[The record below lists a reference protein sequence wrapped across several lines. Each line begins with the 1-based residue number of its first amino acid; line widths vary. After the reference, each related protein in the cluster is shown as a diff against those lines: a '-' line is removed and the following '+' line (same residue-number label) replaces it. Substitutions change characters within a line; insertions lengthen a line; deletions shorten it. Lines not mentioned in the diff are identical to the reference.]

1 MNNNLAN
8 SESFFDT
15 SFTKKRLKKRYFSQN
30 IFKFCC
36 ISSIVIS
43 IIFLLILLSSII
55 TKAIPAF
62 VTYEIKLDVQNN
74 DNTAANILKGN
85 FKDFNNINEIIYLIS
100 PNDLEEKLAKKNK
113 ETWIKSSSDL
123 DMYLKGNSKKNFSE
137 GQIKWVDYIKENSL
151 IRQAFNKSLFFNKN
165 SSKGE
170 DAGILTSLIGSCFII
185 IVCIAAIFPIAIL
198 TAVYL
203 EEFAPKTKLTNLIEL
218 NINNLAAVP
227 SVVFGLI
234 GLAIYI
240 GLFNIPRSSAL
251 VGGLTLA
258 LMVLPTMVIT
268 TRQALKSVPKSIR
281 EGALALGASKI
292 QAIIHQVLPPAIPG
306 IMTGVILSIAR
317 AIGETAPLIMIG
329 MVAFIIDLPISILEP
344 ASALPV
350 QILLWFDNPE
360 YVFIEKTAAAILILL
375 VIMAVM
381 NLVAVFIRNKY
392 EYRW

>member
-1 MNNNLAN
+1 MNNNLAI
-8 SESFFDT
+8 SQSFYNT
-15 SFTKKRLKKRYFSQN
+15 SFTKRRLKKRYFSQN

-36 ISSIVIS
+36 ISSIIIS

-55 TKAIPAF
+55 TKAMPAF
-62 VTYEIKLDVQNN
+62 ITYEIKLNVQSDDLN
-74 DNTAANILKGN
+74 AAQFLKNN

-100 PNDLEEKLAKKNK
+100 PNDLKEKLVKTDK
-113 ETWIKSSSDL
+113 EIWVKSSSDL
-123 DMYLKGNSKKNFSE
+123 DMYLKGNSKKNFFE
-137 GQIKWVDYIKENSL
+137 EQIRWVNYIKDNSL
-151 IRQAFNKSLFFNKN
+151 IRQTFNKSLFFSKN

-170 DAGILTSLIGSCFII
+170 EAGIVTSLIGSFFII
-185 IVCIAAIFPIAIL
+185 FICISAIFPIAIL

-203 EEFAPKTKLTNLIEL
+203 EEFAPKSKITHLIEL

-251 VGGLTLA
+251 AGGLTLA

-292 QAIIHQVLPPAIPG
+292 QTIIHQVLPPAIPG

-329 MVAFIIDLPISILEP
+329 MVAFIVDLPISILEP

-375 VIMAVM
+375 VIMAIM